1 MNIEWR
7 IDDTGG
13 LRYAT
18 ARITGQS
25 RFVWAQIEQRGDLIG
40 FSSGGDIGKEVVE
53 AAVEIL
59 RRYTVTGKIWVTE
72 PKAEHFLDLPCR
84 HCGKPVRFAPG
95 SLEVQGV
102 LVPFCKDG
110 ACEDMFAAGL

>member
-40 FSSGGDIGKEVVE
+40 FSSGGDIGQEVVH

-59 RRYTVTGKIWVTE
+59 RRYTETGKIWAPE
-72 PKAEHFLDLPCR
+72 PAPELDLPCL
-84 HCGKPVRFAPG
+84 HCGKPVRVKYD
-95 SLEVQGV
+95 SLEAQGV
-102 LVPFCKDG
+102 LVPFCNDG
-110 ACEDMFAAGL
+110 VCEDMFAAGL